1 MTALKLKNED
11 AKTTMNPE
19 HKDTYKYIKN
29 ISSKKYDVG
38 IILGTGLGGLV
49 KYIDKEHSI
58 DYKDIPGFPVSTV
71 ESHTGK
77 LILGKLSGKNIIAMS
92 GRFHYYEGYSHKR
105 VTMPL
110 HIFKHA
116 GIKTLIV
123 SNACGAVST
132 KLEKADLMI
141 MTSHFNMHFSTPL
154 FGEFKHNNKSSKCF
168 YDAELIALAEK
179 VALKNNINI
188 KKGSYCSVQGP
199 NLETK
204 AEYRLM
210 QKMGVDTVGMSTIPE
225 VLVAKELGLRTLG
238 LSIITDLGFPDTLK
252 VAMLEDIIE
261 AASKAEPKMV
271 TLIKKLVNEL

>member
-1 MTALKLKNED
+1 
-11 AKTTMNPE
+11 MNKE
-19 HKDTYKYIKN
+19 HKEAYKYIKGVTD
-29 ISSKKYDVG
+29 KKYDTG

-49 KYIDKEHSI
+49 KFIEKEHSI

-77 LILGKLSGKNIIAMS
+77 LIFGKLSGKNIIAMS
-92 GRFHYYEGYSHKR
+92 GRFHYYEGYNHQR
-105 VTMPL
+105 VTFPI
-110 HIFKHA
+110 HIFKQA
-116 GIKTLIV
+116 GIKNLIV

-141 MTSHFNMHFSTPL
+141 ITSHFNMHFATPL
-154 FGEFKHNNKSSKCF
+154 IGDFKRNGSASKYF
-168 YDAELIALAEK
+168 YDADLIALAEK

-188 KKGSYCSVQGP
+188 KKGSYASVQGP

-210 QKMGVDTVGMSTIPE
+210 QKIGVDTVGMSTIPE
-225 VLVAKELGLRTLG
+225 VLVARELGIRTLG
-238 LSIITDLGFPDTLK
+238 LSIITDLGFPDTLR
-252 VAMLEDIIE
+252 VAMLEDILE
-261 AASKAEPKMV
+261 SAAKAEPKMV